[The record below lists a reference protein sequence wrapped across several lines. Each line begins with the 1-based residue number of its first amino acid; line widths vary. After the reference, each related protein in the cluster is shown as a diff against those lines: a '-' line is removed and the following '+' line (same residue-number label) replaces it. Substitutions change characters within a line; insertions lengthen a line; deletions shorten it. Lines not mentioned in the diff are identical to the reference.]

1 MTWIGKTAPW
11 IEKSR
16 DFKEK
21 QRLIE
26 EIIKIANKINL
37 KLGWKEPEFTKK
49 ILLETFQTEFPGE
62 EILSLEQVEAEYYQS
77 FLSSLQER
85 LSKLEQVYVWGKVKD
100 LIIKAEIN

>member
-1 MTWIGKTAPW
+1 MTWISKVAPW

-16 DFKEK
+16 DLKERQK
-21 QRLIE
+21 LIDD
-26 EIIKIANKINL
+26 IIKVANKINL

-62 EILSLEQVEAEYYQS
+62 EIHSLEQVEAEYYQS
-77 FLSSLQER
+77 FLLSLQER

-100 LIIKAEIN
+100 LIEKAEIN